1 MKALIINFNRLTL
14 TINTADWCASH
25 GIEPII
31 IDNASDYVP
40 LLDYYNH
47 TPYQV
52 LRLSKNY
59 GHKVLWD
66 YPVLQKLGIKE
77 RFIYT
82 DPDLDYTGIPDDFL
96 EVLNKGLDKYP
107 VSKCGFSLE
116 INDLPNDEEGNFIR
130 NVPEAP
136 YWKKPLDDLYFEAD
150 TDTTF
155 ALYRYPLKE
164 FGYSAVRTNRP
175 YTCRHVPWYYR
186 DYSALPEDERY
197 YYQTAQTEVSSA
209 IKRLRKCGLLS

>member
-1 MKALIINFNRLTL
+1 MIKALIINFNRLTL
-14 TINTADWCASH
+14 TVNTADWCASK
-25 GIEPII
+25 GLQPII
-31 IDNASDYVP
+31 IDNASDYIP
-40 LLDYYNH
+40 LIDYYNH

-66 YPVLQKLGIKE
+66 YPVLEKLGIKE

-82 DPDLDYTGIPDDFL
+82 DPDLDFTGIPDDFL

-116 INDLPNDEEGNFIR
+116 INDLPDDKEGNFIR
-130 NVPEAP
+130 TGPEAP
-136 YWKKPLDDLYFEAD
+136 YWKKPLDDLYFDAD

-155 ALYRYPLKE
+155 ALYRYPLGE
-164 FGYSAVRTNRP
+164 YSHSAVRTNRP
-175 YTCRHVPWYYR
+175 YTVKHLPWYYR
-186 DYSALPEDERY
+186 DLSVLSEDEQNY
-197 YYQTAQTEVSSA
+197 YKTASPVFSSGL
-209 IKRLRKCGLLS
+209 KRLNLCGR

>member
-31 IDNASDYVP
+31 IDNASDYIP

-82 DPDLDYTGIPDDFL
+82 DPDLDYAGIPNDFL
-96 EVLNKGLDKYP
+96 SVLNAGLDKYP

-116 INDLPNDEEGNFIR
+116 INDLPDDEEGKYITAIE
-130 NVPEAP
+130 VD
-136 YWKKPLDDLYFEAD
+136 YWRRPLDDLYIDAD

-155 ALYRYPLKE
+155 ALYRYPLGE
-164 FGYSAVRTNRP
+164 YSHSAVRTNRP
-175 YTCRHVPWYYR
+175 YTVKHLPWYYR
-186 DYSALPEDERY
+186 DLSVLSEDEQNY
-197 YYQTAQTEVSSA
+197 YKTASPVFSSGL
-209 IKRLRKCGLLS
+209 KRLNLCGR